1 MRHSLDKAWVVVA
14 VESGI
19 PVAVKGFRYEE
30 RACVLARKLSKE
42 ANPQDDE
49 VAIFEIHIP
58 HSKRSRD
65 GARHQRKGA

>member
-1 MRHSLDKAWVVVA
+1 MRYSRERVWVVVA

-19 PVAVKGFRYEE
+19 PVAVKGFRRKEC
-30 RACVLARKLSKE
+30 AHVLAHKVRKE

-58 HSKRSRD
+58 RGKRLRA
-65 GARHQRKGA
+65 GVRHQRKGA